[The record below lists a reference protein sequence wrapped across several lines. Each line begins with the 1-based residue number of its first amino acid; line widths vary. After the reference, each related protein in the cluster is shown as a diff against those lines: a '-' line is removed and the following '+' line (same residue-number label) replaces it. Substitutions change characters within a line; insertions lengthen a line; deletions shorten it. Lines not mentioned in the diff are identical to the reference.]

1 YGYALLVHDYRGAH
15 VLWHAGLIPGF
26 GALLQMVPMRRFA
39 VIVLANRS
47 GSLLNK
53 TAEKVMELMLPL
65 AAKAEARS
73 EEAVCVSETERTQ
86 YVGTYTNK
94 PESVE
99 IVVKQGRLVL
109 KQEDGEFP

>member
-15 VLWHAGLIPGF
+15 VFWHAGLMPGF
-26 GALLQMVPMRRFA
+26 GALLQMVPARRFA

-53 TAEKVMELMLPL
+53 TAEKAMELILPL
-65 AAKAEARS
+65 EAKAEDKAELAMS
-73 EEAVCVSETERTQ
+73 ISKAELSG
-86 YVGTYTNK
+86 YVGTYANK

-99 IVVKQGRLVL
+99 LL
-109 KQEDGEFP
+109 